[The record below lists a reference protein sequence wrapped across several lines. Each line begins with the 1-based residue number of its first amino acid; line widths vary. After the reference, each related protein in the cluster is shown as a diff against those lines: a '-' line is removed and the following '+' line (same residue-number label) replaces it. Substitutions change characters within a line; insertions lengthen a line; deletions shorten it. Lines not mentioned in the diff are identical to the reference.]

1 MMRVCR
7 SHTLLAFLL
16 SFTTSFLCK
25 QGLAQRAGC
34 DGGYAALSGKSG
46 GPISAYILS
55 AQKGITGYQQVNKR
69 TEHIV
74 VDSFHVTI
82 TRNDVTVLKMK
93 SESCYF
99 TEQLK
104 TFFSTLVQGDKI
116 VFDAIFA
123 RMNCPGP
130 TSRWIQP
137 MEFIIQ

>member
-7 SHTLLAFLL
+7 SHTLLASLL

-46 GPISAYILS
+46 GLISAYILS

-82 TRNDVTVLKMK
+82 TPNDVTVLKMK

-99 TEQLK
+99 TEQVK
-104 TFFSTLVQGDKI
+104 TLFQRLCKEIKLCSMPFL
-116 VFDAIFA
+116 
-123 RMNCPGP
+123 PG
-130 TSRWIQP
+130 
-137 MEFIIQ
+137 